1 MGMEPSNQ
9 GFGVKFLRKWHRA
22 LSCVLLLSPNLGGN
36 QNKQGFPQVLR
47 TWGEGSLQNVMGGG
61 GGGWGLSQYN
71 GGGGVVGMQGEGKER
86 ENILLISVL

>member
-47 TWGEGSLQNVMGGG
+47 TWGEGSLQNVMGGWG
-61 GGGWGLSQYN
+61 GGGGA
-71 GGGGVVGMQGEGKER
+71 
-86 ENILLISVL
+86 

>member
-9 GFGVKFLRKWHRA
+9 GFGGKFLRKWHRA
-22 LSCVLLLSPNLGGN
+22 LSCVLLLSPNLGGT

-47 TWGEGSLQNVMGGG
+47 TWGEGSLQNLM
-61 GGGWGLSQYN
+61 GGWGLSQYN
-71 GGGGVVGMQGEGKER
+71 GGGVGVVEMQGEGKER

>member
-61 GGGWGLSQYN
+61 GVGVGLESIQW
-71 GGGGVVGMQGEGKER
+71 GGGVVGMQGEGKER